1 MICSLN
7 ETQLSDLRKI
17 TYKKLSG
24 LKPSESF
31 DLEGFIK
38 DIYNRIKKA
47 AGEEKALQYAQII
60 PLTIHYV
67 QADDEINSILAK
79 TDFNPTVIMK
89 LRAEF
94 NDIDNVKKYVTK
106 SVRKK
111 SKKELKDELEH
122 ENFQLDNLE
131 ITDPD
136 DSVLEKMQKAKIEF
150 PNVTSFQFGDQKN
163 PEAKDTQEEDV
174 TSEDKKVF
182 EVVLKLIYRFTFTII
197 TSK

>member
-31 DLEGFIK
+31 DLEAYIK
-38 DIYNRIKKA
+38 DIYQRIEKA

-60 PLTIHYV
+60 PLTIHSV
-67 QADDEINSILAK
+67 QGDDEINNILAK
-79 TDFNPTVIMK
+79 TDFDPKVIMN

-94 NDIDNVKKYVTK
+94 NDLDNVKKYVTK
-106 SVRKK
+106 PVRKK
-111 SKKELKDELEH
+111 SKKELKSELEH

-136 DSVLEKMQKAKIEF
+136 DSVLEKMSKAKVEN
-150 PNVTSFQFGDQKN
+150 PNVTTFQF
-163 PEAKDTQEEDV
+163 A
-174 TSEDKKVF
+174 
-182 EVVLKLIYRFTFTII
+182 
-197 TSK
+197 